1 MSELSL
7 TTARV
12 INAPAEKVFNAWLKG
27 ETLKKF
33 MLAGEGMTIPQAE
46 ADAKVGGRFSIL
58 MVMDGKELP
67 HGGEY
72 LVIDPHEKIVFTW
85 ESPYSVDGST
95 VTLDFKAVDAGK
107 TELTLTHVKFPTEE
121 SRDNHKAG
129 WSRIL
134 EVLAS
139 TPL

>member
-85 ESPYSVDGST
+85 ESPYSIDGST
-95 VTLDFKAVDAGK
+95 VTLDFKPVDKDK